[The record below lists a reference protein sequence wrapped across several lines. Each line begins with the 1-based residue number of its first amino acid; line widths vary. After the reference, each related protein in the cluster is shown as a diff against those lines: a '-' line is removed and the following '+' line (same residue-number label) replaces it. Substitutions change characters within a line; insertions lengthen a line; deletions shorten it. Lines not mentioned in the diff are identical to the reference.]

1 MSGERAMWTRYSD
14 EQRAAV
20 LAALDANDGNLSK
33 TARDTGVPIS
43 TIQTWRDNRGTPPS
57 NELRNAKKL
66 ELADLIR
73 AELDAIFEAMPG
85 KRGAA
90 DYRALTTGAG
100 ILVDKLALL
109 QGDPTSR
116 IDLNVRNLPEIPD
129 TTIADILT
137 D

>member
-1 MSGERAMWTRYSD
+1 MWTRYSD

-20 LAALDANDGNLSK
+20 LAALDANGGNLSK
-33 TARDTGVPIS
+33 TARDTGVPKS
-43 TIQTWRDNRGTPPS
+43 TLIAWRDNVHVPPPD
-57 NELRNAKKL
+57 ELRTSKKL
-66 ELADLIR
+66 ELTELIH
-73 AELDAIFEAMPG
+73 AELEAIFETLPG
-85 KRGAA
+85 KRNAA

-116 IDLNVRNLPEIPD
+116 VEMNVRNLPEIPD
-129 TTIADILT
+129 TTIAEILT